1 MPGEPAGVV
10 GQAPPAVFLCPIGKT
25 LMADPV
31 LASDG
36 VNYERAAI
44 EVTPRAPL
52 RSHASLVLQCA
63 TRLLAHTL

>member
-1 MPGEPAGVV
+1 MPDEPAGAA
-10 GQAPPAVFLCPIGKT
+10 GHAPPAVFLCPIGKT

-44 EVTPRAPL
+44 EVNPRAPL
-52 RSHASLVLQCA
+52 CASAMPLFA
-63 TRLLAHTL
+63 AHTM